1 MGEQA
6 LTVHVISSGK
16 PVALTYSHTS
26 FIVKG
31 SELKDIPFHQL
42 IQADFHPDT
51 LILQVS
57 YVWRKKTKG
66 KLSLIRFEGT
76 VKESESSAVK
86 EWAETLC
93 CVHITTDV
101 LTGSG
106 VKRGRRVKVLVNP
119 HGGTHKGAAIFTKT
133 VEPVLR
139 AGGCA
144 LDVQYTTHSNHAYEI
159 AKVLPLEYD
168 AIVTVSGDGIIHEVM
183 NGFAHHEY
191 PMKAFSIPIA
201 PIPTGSG
208 NGLSL
213 NILGLSDGFDVVA
226 AALNVIKGLPMKVD
240 LFSFVQN
247 GKRSIS
253 FMSQA
258 MGLMADLDLGTE
270 HLRWMGDTR
279 FMYGL
284 LRGMVTFKPCAVQFS
299 YKAAEEDKDKMAQE
313 CYARRVNDKSASQR
327 SVPLVNESSESVFP
341 PLTTYESD
349 EGWTTFDQPLLYLY
363 AGKGP
368 FVGRDFMA
376 FPVSLP
382 DDGMIDIVAQ
392 TLSSRGEVIHDLAEG
407 PKGGHF
413 WKDSLHYIKA
423 HAYRMKPLSSKG
435 ALSVD
440 GEMFPFEAFEVE
452 VHQKLATLLSPHG
465 YYAAD
470 FLPRGSKST

>member
-6 LTVHVISSGK
+6 LTIHVVSSGK
-16 PVALTYSHTS
+16 PVTLTYSDTS
-26 FIVKG
+26 LTVKG
-31 SELKDIPFHQL
+31 GGKPKDIPFYQL

-51 LILQVS
+51 LTLQVS
-57 YVWRKKTKG
+57 YLWKKKTKG
-66 KLSLIRFEGT
+66 YLSLVRLEGT
-76 VKESESSAVK
+76 AKKSESSTVK
-86 EWAETLC
+86 EWAET
-93 CVHITTDV
+93 V
-101 LTGSG
+101 LNSAFKDAG
-106 VKRGRRVKVLVNP
+106 VNRGRRLKILVNP
-119 HGGTHKGAAIFTKT
+119 HGGTRKGAAIFTKI

-159 AKVLPLEYD
+159 AKVLPLECD
-168 AIVTVSGDGIIHEVM
+168 AIVTVSGDGLIHEVM
-183 NGFAHHEY
+183 NGFAHHAY

-213 NILGLSDGFDVVA
+213 NLLGLADGFDVVA
-226 AALNVIKGLPMKVD
+226 AALNVVKGLPMKVD
-240 LFSFVQN
+240 VFSFVQN

-279 FMYGL
+279 FVYGL
-284 LRGMVTFKPCAVQFS
+284 FRGLVTFKPCSVQFS
-299 YKAAEEDKDKMAQE
+299 YKAAEEDKNKMAQE

-327 SVPLVNESSESVFP
+327 SIPAATEAGDSALP
-341 PLTTYESD
+341 PLTTHESD

-376 FPVSLP
+376 FPASLP
-382 DDGMIDIVAQ
+382 DDGLIDIVAQ
-392 TLSSRGEVIHDLAEG
+392 TLSSRGEIVHDLAEG

-423 HAYRMKPLSSKG
+423 HAYRMKPLSPKG

-470 FLPRGSKST
+470 FLPRGNKS

>member
-6 LTVHVISSGK
+6 LTFHVVSSGK
-16 PVALTYSHTS
+16 PVTLTYSDTS
-26 FIVKG
+26 LTVKG
-31 SELKDIPFHQL
+31 SGKLKDIPFHQL

-51 LILQVS
+51 LTLQVS

-66 KLSLIRFEGT
+66 NLSLVRIEGT
-76 VKESESSAVK
+76 VKESETSAVK
-86 EWAETLC
+86 EWADNALKAAFENA
-93 CVHITTDV
+93 
-101 LTGSG
+101 G

-119 HGGTHKGAAIFTKT
+119 HGGTRKGAAIFTKT

-139 AGGCA
+139 AGGCM
-144 LDVQYTTHSNHAYEI
+144 LDIQYTTHSNHAYEI
-159 AKVLPLEYD
+159 SKVLPLEYD
-168 AIVTVSGDGIIHEVM
+168 AIITVSGDGLIHEVM

-208 NGLSL
+208 NGLSV
-213 NILGLSDGFDVVA
+213 NILGLADGFDVVA

-240 LFSFVQN
+240 VFSFVQN

-279 FMYGL
+279 FVYGL
-284 LRGMVTFKPCAVQFS
+284 LRGLVTFKPCAVQFS
-299 YKAAEEDKDKMAQE
+299 YKVAEEDKDKMAQE

-327 SVPLVNESSESVFP
+327 SIPTVDDSSESTLP
-341 PLTTYESD
+341 PLTAHDSD
-349 EGWTTFDQPLLYLY
+349 EGWITFDKPLLYLY

-382 DDGMIDIVAQ
+382 DDGLIDIVAQ

-423 HAYRMKPLSSKG
+423 HAYRMKPLSPKG
-435 ALSVD
+435 SLSVD
-440 GEMFPFEAFEVE
+440 GEIFPFEAFEVE

-470 FLPRGSKST
+470 FHPRESKST

>member
-1 MGEQA
+1 MGEQV
-6 LTVHVISSGK
+6 LTVHVASSGK
-16 PVALTYSHTS
+16 PVTLTCSDTLLT
-26 FIVKG
+26 VKG
-31 SELKDIPFHQL
+31 SGKLRDIPFHQL

-51 LILQVS
+51 LTLQIS
-57 YVWRKKTKG
+57 YVWKKKTNG
-66 KLSLIRFEGT
+66 HLSLVRLEGT
-76 VKESESSAVK
+76 AKESESNAVK
-86 EWAETLC
+86 EWTESALKAAFE
-93 CVHITTDV
+93 
-101 LTGSG
+101 SAG
-106 VKRGRRVKVLVNP
+106 VNRGRRVKVLVNP
-119 HGGTHKGAAIFTKT
+119 HGGTRKGAAIFTKT

-168 AIVTVSGDGIIHEVM
+168 AIVTVSGDGLIHEVM
-183 NGFAHHEY
+183 NGFAHHKY

-213 NILGLSDGFDVVA
+213 NILGLADGFDVVA

-240 LFSFVQN
+240 VFSFVQN

-258 MGLMADLDLGTE
+258 MGLMADLDIGTE

-284 LRGMVTFKPCAVQFS
+284 FRGMVTFKPCAVQFS

-313 CYARRVNDKSASQR
+313 CYARRVNDKSATER
-327 SVPLVNESSESVFP
+327 TIPAANENSDSALP
-341 PLTTYESD
+341 PLTTDESD
-349 EGWTTFDQPLLYLY
+349 EGWTTFDKPLLYLY

-368 FVGRDFMA
+368 FVGRDLMA

-382 DDGMIDIVAQ
+382 DDGLIDIVAQ
-392 TLSSRGEVIHDLAEG
+392 TLSSRSEVIHDLAEG

-423 HAYRMKPLSSKG
+423 HAYRMKPLAPKG

-470 FLPRGSKST
+470 FLPRGSKSP

>member
-1 MGEQA
+1 MGEQV
-6 LTVHVISSGK
+6 LTVHVVSSGK
-16 PVALTYSHTS
+16 PVTLTCSDTLLT
-26 FIVKG
+26 VKG
-31 SELKDIPFHQL
+31 SGKLRDIPFHQL

-51 LILQVS
+51 LTLQIS
-57 YVWRKKTKG
+57 YVSKKKTNG
-66 KLSLIRFEGT
+66 HLSLVRLEGT
-76 VKESESSAVK
+76 VKESESNAVK
-86 EWAETLC
+86 EWTESALKAAFECASLALSC
-93 CVHITTDV
+93 A
-101 LTGSG
+101 G
-106 VKRGRRVKVLVNP
+106 VNRGRRVKVLVNP
-119 HGGTHKGAAIFTKT
+119 HGGTRKGAAIFTKT

-139 AGGCA
+139 AGGCT

-168 AIVTVSGDGIIHEVM
+168 AIVTVSGDGLIHEVM

-213 NILGLSDGFDVVA
+213 NILGLTDGFDVVA

-240 LFSFVQN
+240 VFSFVQN

-258 MGLMADLDLGTE
+258 MGLMADLDIGTE

-284 LRGMVTFKPCAVQFS
+284 FRGMVTFKPCAVQFS

-313 CYARRVNDKSASQR
+313 CYARRINDKSATER
-327 SVPLVNESSESVFP
+327 TIPAANEGSDLALP
-341 PLTTYESD
+341 PLTTNELD
-349 EGWTTFDQPLLYLY
+349 EGWTT
-363 AGKGP
+363 
-368 FVGRDFMA
+368 DFMA

-382 DDGMIDIVAQ
+382 DDGLIDIVAQ
-392 TLSSRGEVIHDLAEG
+392 TLSSRSEVMHDLAEG

-423 HAYRMKPLSSKG
+423 HAYRMKPLAPKG

-470 FLPRGSKST
+470 FLPRGSKSP